1 MSALQRQTYAND
13 EQPLFQPFGSV
24 LLGPTGA
31 TGPTGSPGSA
41 TNTGATGNTGPTGR
55 TGSTGAIGPTG
66 ADGNTGPTGRSGL
79 TIVGP
84 TGNTGP
90 TGPSFTGPTGPQGV
104 TGGSGNA
111 ALWSTFKAIQNVDI
125 SGYTLNNVGTLNST
139 NINNAN
145 AFYTYNYSSGGTSLI
160 PTTTIDTLGN
170 ISTLQSVTA
179 GFTTGLAN
187 ISTYGANRPV
197 GTNALYSE
205 GGTTLTGGGVV
216 HGITLGALR
225 VGPVDTIRCEVL
237 PGGIFLTTP
246 LFPISLASGSAI
258 TMNAGGAANLS
269 AGGALSLAGGS
280 YIEANSSSYRLIN
293 TTSGNQITTLNAGFI
308 DGPYNV
314 SNTFPLVV
322 GNNGTAGT
330 NLLNVNQVT
339 GNVSGGATLSNI
351 TTITNNANLM
361 TIGGLSQINNRNVFV
376 NGMFS
381 DFTTQYQGGT
391 APGTSNTPTAIKF
404 GVTDISSGG
413 VFVQSNTQIKVPFAG
428 RYEYNFSIQLDKTG
442 GGTAGVEIW
451 LRKNGTDISG
461 SASQIVVAGTNGETL
476 PFVNYFLDLSAN
488 DYIETMFASGDN
500 TIVVA
505 TFPSQTTPYTRPA
518 VPSIIAT
525 IKNMVV

>member
-13 EQPLFQPFGSV
+13 NQPLWQPFGSV

-31 TGPTGSPGSA
+31 TGPTGSPGAA
-41 TNTGATGNTGPTGR
+41 TNTGATGNTGPTGASM
-55 TGSTGAIGPTG
+55 TGPTG
-66 ADGNTGPTGRSGL
+66 AQGPTGVQGNTGPTGRSGL

-84 TGNTGP
+84 TGATGF
-90 TGPSFTGPTGPQGV
+90 TGNTGPTGPQGA
-104 TGGSGNA
+104 TGGAGNA

-125 SGYTLNNVGTLNST
+125 SGYTMSNVGQLNST
-139 NINNAN
+139 NITNAN
-145 AFYTYNYSSGGTSLI
+145 TFYTNTFGAGGTSLL
-160 PTTTIDTLGN
+160 PATTMDTLGN
-170 ISTLQSVTA
+170 VSTLSSYTA
-179 GFTTGLAN
+179 GFSTGLGN
-187 ISTYGANRPV
+187 ISTYGANRLV
-197 GTNALYSE
+197 GFNALYAE
-205 GGTTLTGGGVV
+205 GGTTLTGGGIV

-225 VGPVDTIRCEVL
+225 VAGVDTVRCEVL

-246 LFPISLASGSAI
+246 LFPIALNSGSAI

-280 YIEANSSSYRLIN
+280 YIEANSSDYRLIN
-293 TTSGNQITTLNAGFI
+293 STSGNQNTTLYTGFV

-330 NLLNVNQVT
+330 NLINVNSMT

-351 TTITNNANLM
+351 TSITNNANAM

-404 GVTDISSGG
+404 GTTDISSGG

-442 GGTAGVEIW
+442 GGTAGVDIW

-476 PFVNYFLDLSAN
+476 PFVNFYLDLSAN
-488 DYIETMFASGDN
+488 DYIETMFASTDN
-500 TIVVA
+500 TAVVA
-505 TFPSQTTPYTRPA
+505 TFPAITTPYVRPA